1 MKQKAI
7 PIGKNPGGM
16 AFLNFELLLHRHS
29 SFPRKRESG
38 NEKQQEFIGNGWS
51 LKDWIPAFAGM
62 TGFWVVVIYRKNKKT
77 YAVIPEQA
85 GIRLFKT
92 AEIYPKQQQSFHR
105 HSRVGGNLAT
115 KSNRNLSG
123 KQKPLCRHS
132 RESGNLGRR
141 I

>member
-16 AFLNFELLLHRHS
+16 AFWIS
-29 SFPRKRESG
+29 SYFY
-38 NEKQQEFIGNGWS
+38 
-51 LKDWIPAFAGM
+51 
-62 TGFWVVVIYRKNKKT
+62 TVI
-77 YAVIPEQA
+77 
-85 GIRLFKT
+85 
-92 AEIYPKQQQSFHR
+92 H

-132 RESGNLGRR
+132 RAGGNLGRR
-141 I
+141 

>member
-1 MKQKAI
+1 MNQKAI

-29 SFPRKRESG
+29 SFPRRRESR

-51 LKDWIPAFAGM
+51 LKVWIPA
-62 TGFWVVVIYRKNKKT
+62 
-77 YAVIPEQA
+77 QA

-105 HSRVGGNLAT
+105 HSRESGNLET

-123 KQKPLCRHS
+123 MA
-132 RESGNLGRR
+132 GV
-141 I
+141 

>member
-1 MKQKAI
+1 MD
-7 PIGKNPGGM
+7 
-16 AFLNFELLLHRHS
+16 FELLLHRHS

-132 RESGNLGRR
+132 RES
-141 I
+141 

>member
-1 MKQKAI
+1 
-7 PIGKNPGGM
+7 
-16 AFLNFELLLHRHS
+16 
-29 SFPRKRESG
+29 
-38 NEKQQEFIGNGWS
+38 
-51 LKDWIPAFAGM
+51 
-62 TGFWVVVIYRKNKKT
+62 NKKT